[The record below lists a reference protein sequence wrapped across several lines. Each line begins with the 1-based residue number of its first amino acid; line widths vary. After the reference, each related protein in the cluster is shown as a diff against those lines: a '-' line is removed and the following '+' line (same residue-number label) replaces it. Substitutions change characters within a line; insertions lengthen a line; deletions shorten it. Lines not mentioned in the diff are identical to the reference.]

1 MTALHPQTELL
12 GRIRLIWESA
22 RTQAARSV
30 NTAHVC
36 ANWLIGQQIVE
47 AEQGGAKRA
56 AYGKA
61 LLQTLSARLSQ
72 EYGDGFSVSAL
83 KYMRL
88 FYLAYPELLPNRHAV
103 RDLSDAALAIR
114 HALRD
119 ESVANMEWKPGA
131 LHASLSWTH
140 YRTLLKEERR
150 LVRDFYEIESVGNGW
165 SARQLERQINS
176 FLFERL
182 AKSRDKKG
190 VLALA
195 NEGQVLTRA
204 QDVIKDP
211 YVLEFLDLPESHRLV
226 ESRIEEALIN
236 QLQAFLLEL
245 GSGFAFIGRQRRL
258 TLDGDHFYPDLVFY
272 QVKLKCY
279 VVIDLKVGKLT
290 HGDLGQMLLY
300 VNYYD
305 REVATKD
312 DNPTI
317 GLVLCSEKNDPV
329 VRYVLADK
337 NEQIFASRYQFALP
351 SEADLRAE
359 IRRELEQFEQGA
371 TDGSVEG
378 PAGKP
383 DFQVAKATTRKRAP
397 KVATKSR
404 VGSKTGKGT
413 SK

>member
-1 MTALHPQTELL
+1 MTSLQPQAALLA
-12 GRIRLIWESA
+12 RIRNIWDAA

-56 AYGKA
+56 GYGKT
-61 LLQTLSARLSQ
+61 LLQDLSARLLSD
-72 EYGDGFSVSAL
+72 YGDGFSVSAL

-88 FYLAYPELLPNRHAV
+88 FYVTYPELLPIRHAV
-103 RDLSDAALAIR
+103 RDLSDAALDIR

-119 ESVANMEWKPGA
+119 ESATHAEWKPGA
-131 LHASLSWTH
+131 LHPGLSWTH

-150 LVRDFYEIESVGNGW
+150 PVRDFYEIESVRNGW
-165 SARQLERQINS
+165 SARQLERQMNS

-182 AKSRDKKG
+182 AKSRDKQG

-195 NEGQVLTRA
+195 NEGQVLNRA

-236 QLQAFLLEL
+236 QLQAFLMEL
-245 GSGFAFIGRQRRL
+245 GGGFAFVGRQRRL

-272 QVKLKCY
+272 HVKLKCY

-290 HGDLGQMLLY
+290 HGDLGQMQLY

-305 REVATKD
+305 REVTTPD

-317 GLVLCSEKNDPV
+317 GLVLCSEKNDAV
-329 VRYVLADK
+329 VRYVLAEK

-359 IRRELEQFEQGA
+359 IRRELEQFDLA
-371 TDGSVEG
+371 PIS
-378 PAGKP
+378 PASTEEPKN
-383 DFQVAKATTRKRAP
+383 KS

-404 VGSKTGKGT
+404 TKTKAVKGT
-413 SK
+413 KE

>member
-1 MTALHPQTELL
+1 MTPIQPQAELL
-12 GRIRLIWESA
+12 VRIRHIWDSA

-56 AYGKA
+56 TYGKA
-61 LLQTLSARLSQ
+61 LLKALSEQLSGD
-72 EYGDGFSVSAL
+72 YGDGFSVSAL
-83 KYMRL
+83 QYMRSFFL
-88 FYLAYPELLPNRHAV
+88 GFPQLLAKQHAV
-103 RDLSDAALAIR
+103 RAVLDVAQIQ
-114 HALRD
+114 HAVRG
-119 ESVANMEWKPGA
+119 ESTANSILQPGV
-131 LHASLSWTH
+131 LNPGLSWTH

-150 LVRDFYEIESVGNGW
+150 AVRDFYEIESTRNGW
-165 SARQLERQINS
+165 SARQLERQMNS

-182 AKSRDKKG
+182 AKSRDKPG

-195 NEGQVLTRA
+195 NEGQVLTRP

-211 YVLEFLDLPESHRLV
+211 YVLEFLELPESHRLV

-272 QVKLKCY
+272 HVKLKCY

-305 REVATKD
+305 REVVTKD

-317 GLVLCSEKNDPV
+317 GLVLCSEKNDAV

-337 NEQIFASRYQFALP
+337 NEQIFASRYQFAMP

-359 IRRELEQFEQGA
+359 IRRELDQLDCGIS
-371 TDGSVEG
+371 TVPGD
-378 PAGKP
+378 
-383 DFQVAKATTRKRAP
+383 VAKAKAKAKPAVR
-397 KVATKSR
+397 TKSK
-404 VGSKTGKGT
+404 VQPNKNK
-413 SK
+413 KAAP

>member
-1 MTALHPQTELL
+1 MTALQAQAELL
-12 GRIRLIWESA
+12 TRIRQIWESA
-22 RTQAARSV
+22 RHQAARSV
-30 NTAHVC
+30 NTSHVC
-36 ANWLIGQQIVE
+36 ANWLIGQQIVQ
-47 AEQGGAKRA
+47 AEQGGARRA
-56 AYGKA
+56 AYGLA
-61 LLQTLSARLSQ
+61 MLTSLSSRLSAD
-72 EYGDGFSVSAL
+72 YGDGFSVSAL

-88 FYLAYPELLPNRHAV
+88 FFQAYPDLLGKGHAP
-103 RDLSDAALAIR
+103 RDLSDATLDAPLVIR

-119 ESVANMEWKPGA
+119 ESGGNDAWRPGL
-131 LHASLSWTH
+131 LHTGLSWTH
-140 YRTLLKEERR
+140 YRTLLKVERR
-150 LVRDFYEIESVGNGW
+150 DVRDFYEIESIRSGW
-165 SARQLERQINS
+165 SARQLERQINA

-195 NEGQVLTRA
+195 NEGQMLARP
-204 QDVIKDP
+204 QDAIKDP

-245 GSGFAFIGRQRRL
+245 GSGFAFVGRQRRL

-272 QVKLKCY
+272 HVKLKCY

-305 REVATKD
+305 REVVTKD

-317 GLVLCSEKNDPV
+317 GLVLCSEKNDAV

-359 IRRELEQFEQGA
+359 IRRELEQLDPGVPNA
-371 TDGSVEG
+371 PV
-378 PAGKP
+378 A
-383 DFQVAKATTRKRAP
+383 VAKAKPATR
-397 KVATKSR
+397 TKSKTQPGR
-404 VGSKTGKGT
+404 VKGSKP
-413 SK
+413 

>member
-1 MTALHPQTELL
+1 MTLMQPQAELL
-12 GRIRLIWESA
+12 GRIRHIWESA

-56 AYGKA
+56 GYGKA
-61 LLQTLSARLSQ
+61 LLKTLSEQLSG
-72 EYGDGFSVSAL
+72 EYGDGFSMSAL

-88 FYLAYPELLPNRHAV
+88 FYQAYPDLMSKGHAVRDLLGSAVSIRHAV
-103 RDLSDAALAIR
+103 RDELESASD
-114 HALRD
+114 
-119 ESVANMEWKPGA
+119 WKPGQ
-131 LHASLSWTH
+131 LHTGLSWTH
-140 YRTLLKEERR
+140 YRTLLKVDRR
-150 LVRDFYEIESVGNGW
+150 EVRDFYEIEASRSGW

-195 NEGQVLTRA
+195 NEGQALVRP

-245 GSGFAFIGRQRRL
+245 GSGFAFVGRQRRL

-272 QVKLKCY
+272 HVKLKCY

-305 REVATKD
+305 REVVTKD

-317 GLVLCSEKNDPV
+317 GLVLCSEKNEAV

-337 NEQIFASRYQFALP
+337 NEQVFASRYQFALP

-359 IRRELEQFEQGA
+359 IRRELEQFELH
-371 TDGSVEG
+371 TPSDVDEVIT
-378 PAGKP
+378 GKP
-383 DFQVAKATTRKRAP
+383 SVQVAKTTVK
-397 KVATKSR
+397 KSA
-404 VGSKTGKGT
+404 SKTKLVSKSNKNKKGAA
-413 SK
+413 